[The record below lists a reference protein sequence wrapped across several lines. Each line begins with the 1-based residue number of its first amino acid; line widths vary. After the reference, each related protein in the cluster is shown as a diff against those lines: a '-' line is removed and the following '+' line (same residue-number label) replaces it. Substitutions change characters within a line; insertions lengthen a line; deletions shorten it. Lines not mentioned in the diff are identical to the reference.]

1 MRPELTALPAE
12 LLGPRREGPSELPAR
27 DTMLIEL
34 AAREMGADAAAARAA
49 PTRDVEATLGLEAAV
64 REAPLIMDGRLAGTG
79 RSPALAAAG
88 VCGLAEA
95 ETADGTALCAVLV
108 MPEPA
113 VGVLALDR
121 AAEAGV
127 LAVRSVRAVATGVLG
142 EAVLF
147 ASELAAAADRIM
159 LDAAEIRPVAVGLTG
174 ERTPVDGLMGEEV
187 RDVMLADVGGLD
199 ADAEEILLLTL
210 VALVRLVAEGGA
222 AGARLLLV
230 AGARDGVGATLLRG
244 LRRAAAAA
252 EGVSVA
258 AGRVTVEEGVGG
270 GGMDSS
276 STLCISSSGDKTW
289 T

>member
-1 MRPELTALPAE
+1 M
-12 LLGPRREGPSELPAR
+12 
-27 DTMLIEL
+27 
-34 AAREMGADAAAARAA
+34 
-49 PTRDVEATLGLEAAV
+49 
-64 REAPLIMDGRLAGTG
+64 
-79 RSPALAAAG
+79 
-88 VCGLAEA
+88 
-95 ETADGTALCAVLV
+95 ALCAVLV

-127 LAVRSVRAVATGVLG
+127 LAVRSVRAVATGVLR